1 KEEKKNTPNASKKP
15 SRSKKKK
22 PAKPTGFKEFET
34 LAKEIVEANDG
45 SYYEWLHKQHQE
57 IILNFNVHNR
67 KQITEVENNPKDS
80 YLKGKELKIYARCN
94 SNNHK
99 YY

>member
-1 KEEKKNTPNASKKP
+1 MSNLTQQGNQKAQTLKDKEEKKNTPNVAKKP
-15 SRSKKKK
+15 SQSKKKK

-67 KQITEVENNPKDS
+67 KQITEVAKQS
-80 YLKGKELKIYARCN
+80 
-94 SNNHK
+94 
-99 YY
+99 

>member
-1 KEEKKNTPNASKKP
+1 MSNLTQQGNQETQTLKGKEEKKNTPNAPKKS
-15 SRSKKKK
+15 SRSKEKK
-22 PAKPTGFKEFET
+22 PAKPTGFKEFEA

-67 KQITEVENNPKDS
+67 KQITEVAKQS
-80 YLKGKELKIYARCN
+80 
-94 SNNHK
+94 
-99 YY
+99 

>member
-1 KEEKKNTPNASKKP
+1 LSNLTQRGNDETQSLKGKEEKKYTPNAAKKP
-15 SRSKKKK
+15 SQSKKKK

-45 SYYEWLHKQHQE
+45 SYYEWLHKQHQD

-67 KQITEVENNPKDS
+67 KQITEVAKQS
-80 YLKGKELKIYARCN
+80 
-94 SNNHK
+94 
-99 YY
+99 